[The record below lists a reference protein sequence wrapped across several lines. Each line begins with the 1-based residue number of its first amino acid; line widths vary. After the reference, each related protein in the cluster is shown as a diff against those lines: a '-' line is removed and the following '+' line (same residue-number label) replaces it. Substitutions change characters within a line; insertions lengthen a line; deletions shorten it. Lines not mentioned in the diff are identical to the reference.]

1 MKMLTAAQELDMA
14 DGCLL
19 MIRERLE
26 MCGMEMDGCPPMM
39 YDDAISNLVYRLGR
53 RNGLRTWD
61 QVRAEVRRPTAL
73 VHQRDLG

>member
-1 MKMLTAAQELDMA
+1 MRDLTAVEQLEMA

-26 MCGMEMDGCPPMM
+26 MCGMEMDGCAAMF
-39 YDDAISNLVYRLGR
+39 YDDAISNLVYRLGY

-61 QVRAEVRRPTAL
+61 QVRAEVRRSTAL
-73 VHQRDLG
+73 VCVD